1 MSVYLSVDQ
10 ISKKYKTTQAVDR
23 LSFQV
28 ERGKIFAFLGPNG
41 AGKST
46 SVRMLLGL
54 IRPDSGSIRFHD
66 LADGQRPSPNAMGYL
81 PEERGLYLDRS
92 VLDNLVYLGRL
103 RGMDKQAAKDKASVW
118 LKRFDLLERQDEK
131 VSALSKGNQQKVQ
144 LIAAILHDPEVA
156 ILDEPFSGLDP
167 INQEKMLEILR
178 ELKARG
184 TTILLSAHQMAL
196 VERLADDLLL
206 MSHGR
211 SVLQGPVA
219 DILAQ
224 HRTGDEQ
231 PDLHDIY
238 IAAVRAAGES
248 FTDLPANGEADHA

>member
-1 MSVYLSVDQ
+1 MPVYLSVDQ

-28 ERGKIFAFLGPNG
+28 ERGTIFALLGPNG

-54 IRPDSGSIRFHD
+54 IRPDSGTIRFQG
-66 LADGQRPSPNAMGYL
+66 LADDQRPPAASVGYL

-92 VLDNLVYLGRL
+92 VLDNLIYLGQL
-103 RGMDKQAAKDKASVW
+103 RGMEKHAAQDKASGW
-118 LKRFDLLERQDEK
+118 LQRFDLLERQKERVD
-131 VSALSKGNQQKVQ
+131 ALSKGNQQKVQ
-144 LIAAILHDPEVA
+144 LIAAILHDPVVA

-211 SVLQGPVA
+211 SVLQGTVEE
-219 DILAQ
+219 ILAQ
-224 HRTGDEQ
+224 HRQEQEQ
-231 PDLHDIY
+231 PNLHDIY
-238 IAAVRAAGES
+238 LRAVRSAGDS
-248 FTDLPANGEADHA
+248 VNGDSAKGGSLDG